1 MRLTAGVLGRPMP
14 SFIDSVEKP
23 DDIWHLANYL
33 ASLGPESPHYATLLT
48 AEAVNGDIPADPVAE
63 FWKRMA
69 PQNIPLVGQVTID
82 PRNFN
87 PSIDMVALRAAWND
101 KEVAFHVTWDD
112 PTQSGADAA
121 KKASPDVVSLQFPQ
135 KVAEGADRPY
145 FLMGGDADAVYL
157 LRWEHGKGATEASAN
172 GPTRI
177 VPLAGGEGTGQA
189 AYANGQYRLVP
200 KAPPGSQAPPPPNAP
215 RPAFPPSPVPAWGGG
230 RGGARAQMLLRP

>member
-1 MRLTAGVLGRPMP
+1 MWLVVLSFFFFFQAEDGIRDLTVTGVQTCALPISEIAMRLTTGVLGTPMP

-87 PSIDMVALRAAWND
+87 PSIDMVVLRAAWND

-121 KKASPDVVSLQFPQ
+121 KKASPDVVSLQFPR
-135 KVAEGADRPY
+135 K
-145 FLMGGDADAVYL
+145 
-157 LRWEHGKGATEASAN
+157 
-172 GPTRI
+172 TR
-177 VPLAGGEGTGQA
+177 
-189 AYANGQYRLVP
+189 
-200 KAPPGSQAPPPPNAP
+200 
-215 RPAFPPSPVPAWGGG
+215 
-230 RGGARAQMLLRP
+230 GARAAPTFSRADTRAPGICRR